1 MAVPEGANSTE
12 IIKVIKK
19 RFAAAP
25 TDGQGEMAG
34 KMVRIAHLG
43 FFDYMDTIAF
53 IAAMEHIAR
62 DTMKLDIEFGSG
74 VAAAQKVYA
83 GKLA

>member
-1 MAVPEGANSTE
+1 MNSGD
-12 IIKVIKK
+12 VIKAIK
-19 RFAAAP
+19 ARFAAAP
-25 TDGQGEMAG
+25 TDGQGEMKG

-53 IAAMEHIAR
+53 VAAMEHIAR
-62 DTMKLDIEFGSG
+62 DTMGLKVEFGQG

-83 GKLA
+83 KAASSS